1 MLENIIRDFELSGV
15 HLAGKQKANFLKAK
29 EKLSLL
35 EAKFENNVVDSS
47 AMWSKS
53 FKDSKPLKGMS
64 AIDLQLCMDR
74 AKLTKTKGYVINL
87 EQPCYNAVMTNA
99 ESRSLRK
106 EMYKAFSSRASKHF
120 PVANNYCN
128 ERICLG
134 RHYLKAVQHDMLPRE
149 MRKCKTAIESNDR
162 GNNCKAL

>member
-1 MLENIIRDFELSGV
+1 MGSLRHLNSVTQNKKLRVKHEKALKLLTNYYGNISLSSALYKIYKKLYEENKGKYSTVKNKVLENIIRDFELSGV

-64 AIDLQLCMDR
+64 AMIFSFAWIEQNLQ
-74 AKLTKTKGYVINL
+74 KQKG
-87 EQPCYNAVMTNA
+87 
-99 ESRSLRK
+99 
-106 EMYKAFSSRASKHF
+106 
-120 PVANNYCN
+120 
-128 ERICLG
+128 
-134 RHYLKAVQHDMLPRE
+134 MLL
-149 MRKCKTAIESNDR
+149 I
-162 GNNCKAL
+162 